1 MNISK
6 LNWRYAHE
14 AYTMHAFIGD
24 GLLDLRVCAHGYDEN
39 NEIRHTLYCTADGRF
54 FHKRKDGWR
63 EILPIHRNGRKTK
76 HKSAGGS
83 YDCPKMRN
91 LSCLYCHKLVC
102 TAFYG
107 QRPDGYECD
116 HLNGNHLDWTAYN
129 LQWVTPEENRRR
141 RVCANRL
148 RKIGV
153 SPKWLP
159 QWLLRRV
166 YKFNEEDYNCFIE
179 NVKIYTANDPSP
191 LSIDAIEKDV
201 INAYESIAYVRLT
214 N

>member
-6 LNWRYAHE
+6 LLWRYAHE

-54 FHKRKDGWR
+54 FHKRKDGWV
-63 EILPIHRNGRKTK
+63 EVQPAQRNGRKKK
-76 HKSAGGS
+76 HNAAGGS
-83 YDCPKMRN
+83 YDFPFMRN
-91 LSCLYCHKLVC
+91 FTLLRCHKLVC
-102 TAFYG
+102 TAFHG
-107 QRPDGYECD
+107 LKPDGYECD
-116 HLNGNHLDWTAYN
+116 HLNGNHLDWTANN
-129 LQWVTPEENRRR
+129 LEWVTPEENHRR
-141 RVCANRL
+141 AKYASRL

-159 QWLLRRV
+159 HWLLRRV
-166 YKFNEEDYNCFIE
+166 YKFNEEDYKSFIDNIE
-179 NVKIYTANDPSP
+179 IYTANDPSP
-191 LSIDAIEKDV
+191 LSIDAIVRDV
-201 INAYESIAYVRLT
+201 IYAYESVAYVRIT

>member
-6 LNWRYAHE
+6 LHWRYAHE
-14 AYTMHAFIGD
+14 AYTINAFIG
-24 GLLDLRVCAHGYDEN
+24 GQWLSLRVCAHGYDEN
-39 NEIRHTLYCTADGRF
+39 DEIQHTLYCTADGRF

-63 EILPIHRNGRKTK
+63 EVLPAQRNGRKKK
-76 HKSAGGS
+76 HNAAGGS
-83 YDCPKMRN
+83 YDCPSMRN
-91 LSCLYCHKLVC
+91 CSHLYCHKLVC
-102 TAFYG
+102 TAFHG
-107 QRPDGYECD
+107 QRPDGHECD

-159 QWLLRRV
+159 HWLLKEI
-166 YKFNEEDYNCFIE
+166 YHLSEEYFDCFIE
-179 NVKIYTANDPSP
+179 KVKHYTANDPSP
-191 LSIDAIEKDV
+191 LSIDAIERDV
-201 INAYESIAYVRLT
+201 IIAFESIAYSRNT

>member
-6 LNWRYAHE
+6 LHWRYAHE
-14 AYTMHAFIGD
+14 AYTINAFIGD
-24 GLLDLRVCAHGYDEN
+24 QWLSLRVCAHGYDEN
-39 NEIRHTLYCTADGRF
+39 NEIRYTLYCTADGRF

-63 EILPIHRNGRKTK
+63 EILPINRSGRKIK

-107 QRPDGYECD
+107 QRPVGHECD
-116 HLNGNHLDWTAYN
+116 HLNGNHQDWTANN
-129 LQWVTPEENRRR
+129 LEWVRPEVNRRR
-141 RVCANRL
+141 AKYANRL

-159 QWLLRRV
+159 HWLLKCI
-166 YKFNEEDYNCFIE
+166 YKYNEEEFDSFIDNIE
-179 NVKIYTANDPSP
+179 IYTANDPSP
-191 LSIDAIEKDV
+191 LSIDAIVRDV
-201 INAYESIAYVRLT
+201 IYAFESVAHVQIT